1 MEEYEVTYWAIKNT
15 ETGLYYRAKGKNRW
29 GKYFNQVSIYRIKG
43 MAQTFCEKINAL
55 NKPDERAIVVP
66 VTISEVVD

>member
-15 ETGLYYRAKGKNRW
+15 TTGLYYRAKGKNRW

-66 VTISEVVD
+66 VTISEVAD

>member
-1 MEEYEVTYWAIKNT
+1 MEENEVTYWAIRNT
-15 ETGLYYRAKGKNRW
+15 ETGLYFRAKGKNRW

-55 NKPDERAIVVP
+55 NNPDEKAIVVP
-66 VTISEVVD
+66 IKICEPQD